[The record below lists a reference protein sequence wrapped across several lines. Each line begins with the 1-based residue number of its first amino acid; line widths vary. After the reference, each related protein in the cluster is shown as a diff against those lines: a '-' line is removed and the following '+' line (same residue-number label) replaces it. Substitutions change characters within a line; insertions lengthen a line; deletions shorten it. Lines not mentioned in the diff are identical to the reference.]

1 MTCPRSH
8 SCPSCCFLSTLK
20 PANCPNSS
28 PSPSPRT
35 PAYSRLTLG
44 WVSGSGGEDGS
55 AQFHVGCQGAH
66 TRGADWRAPTTL
78 GCHRR
83 LRGVLSL
90 ECGESGSFQGT
101 MGQSADRGQY
111 VKDMVYVQVLHGLL
125 RIISIGRRVGKK
137 VSETAVTL
145 EPRGALWL
153 LSLCLT

>member
-1 MTCPRSH
+1 
-8 SCPSCCFLSTLK
+8 
-20 PANCPNSS
+20 
-28 PSPSPRT
+28 
-35 PAYSRLTLG
+35 
-44 WVSGSGGEDGS
+44 
-55 AQFHVGCQGAH
+55 
-66 TRGADWRAPTTL
+66 
-78 GCHRR
+78 
-83 LRGVLSL
+83 
-90 ECGESGSFQGT
+90 